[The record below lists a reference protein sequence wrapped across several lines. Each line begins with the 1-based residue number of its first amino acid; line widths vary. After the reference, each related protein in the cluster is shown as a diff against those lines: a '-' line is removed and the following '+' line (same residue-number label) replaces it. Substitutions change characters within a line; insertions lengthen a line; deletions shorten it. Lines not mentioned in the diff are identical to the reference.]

1 MKKFVR
7 PFAII
12 GATAAIVLTASTG
25 VRATEYPDG
34 DANCS
39 GTITMADANLVLA
52 TYLQKPGIP
61 AVPGAC
67 GAAVDMN
74 CSGSLTPADALIIQ
88 NIFLGLIES
97 PEAC

>member
-1 MKKFVR
+1 MKKLVLSVVALGGILAS
-7 PFAII
+7 AIPV
-12 GATAAIVLTASTG
+12 GATD
-25 VRATEYPDG
+25 YPDG
-34 DANCS
+34 DANCN
-39 GTITMADANLVLA
+39 GTVTMADANLVLA

-67 GAAVDMN
+67 GASVDMN

>member
-25 VRATEYPDG
+25 VRAVEYPDG

-39 GTITMADANLVLA
+39 GTVTPLDSITIIRSILEI
-52 TYLQKPGIP
+52 PGWEI
-61 AVPGAC
+61 GDC
-67 GAAVDMN
+67 GAKVDLN
-74 CSGSLTPADALIIQ
+74 CSGSITPVDAYLASRIMRGYSIP
-88 NIFLGLIES
+88 S
-97 PEAC
+97 C